1 MTQSPLP
8 EITSWLETATRGLP
22 PHTRALAAQE
32 LTAHYTD
39 AVAAHRAAN
48 IPEYEA
54 RNLALAEL
62 GDPNATA
69 LGLRS
74 VHLPLRR
81 LWAGLAASL
90 LFPMVFGLIA
100 IGYPLIGET
109 LAYLILDLSLIGT
122 ALVVMPVFQRLPQLS
137 PIALER
143 PVMALNLTLVL
154 GVGSRVLY
162 HLIYRHPLFYPAQ
175 YYFLPVTPWPE
186 TVLFLGFLSCQIPGW
201 SRHAV
206 ARLEA
211 SCGFRST
218 LWPAPAV
225 NRTHGSNGHIRGG
238 VGGFDGSEFYD
249 RGRLVQRHRQCL
261 PDLYHGL
268 PGAALFPNSI
278 PSGKFPYARQHR
290 LA

>member
-74 VHLPLRR
+74 AHLPLRR

-186 TVLFLGFLSCQIPGW
+186 TVLFLGFLSCQILVGAAMLWLGW
-201 SRHAV
+201 KLHA
-206 ARLEA
+206 ASDQLYGLRLPLIA
-211 SCGFRST
+211 LMAVMGTSGVGLGVSM
-218 LWPAPAV
+218 AV
-225 NRTHGSNGHIRGG
+225 NFTIGVDLFSVTGNAFLTLTMACLALLFFRTAYRPVNFRTPAST
-238 VGGFDGSEFYD
+238 D
-249 RGRLVQRHRQCL
+249 
-261 PDLYHGL
+261 
-268 PGAALFPNSI
+268 
-278 PSGKFPYARQHR
+278 
-290 LA
+290 